1 VEVTIERVPVLSCP
15 RYPAAGRKNVVSTD
29 APALARAGEE
39 SEWPREAAASPWLP
53 ESLDEGC
60 RRTHPVRRRCT
71 RQGRLHNECFYN
83 GLCSPLGDTK
93 RRDPADNG
101 LHEDAAA

>member
-60 RRTHPVRRRCT
+60 RRTHPVR
-71 RQGRLHNECFYN
+71 LHNECFYN